1 MSTAPPD
8 RVMEGWMSLRDVL
21 ADAQRRLAAAGVP
34 SPESDAMQLA
44 AHVMGVPRGRL
55 FLQDRM
61 PPEQRTEFERLLSR
75 RIARV
80 PLQHLLGTA
89 PFRHLELQ
97 VGPGVFVP
105 RPETELLAGH
115 AIAFLKAREEG
126 DRIAVDLCCGSGA
139 VALSLATEVS
149 NVQAWAVEV
158 DEAAFRW
165 LERNIEAQGEALTD
179 CASTLVAVHGDA
191 TSCAAEGGPLAGKC
205 GQVSVVTANP
215 PYVPLGARPREPE
228 ARDHDPSLA
237 LYGGL
242 DGLDVVRG
250 ILVTARRLLTPGG
263 LLIIEHS
270 DEQGDAAGTAGVP
283 GLLRADDAWQD
294 VRDHLDW
301 NRKPRFTTATRTA

>member
-1 MSTAPPD
+1 
-8 RVMEGWMSLRDVL
+8 MSLRDVL

-44 AHVMGVPRGRL
+44 AHVLGVPRGRL
-55 FLQDRM
+55 FLQDRV

-115 AIAFLKAREEG
+115 AIAFLAACEVDART
-126 DRIAVDLCCGSGA
+126 AVDLCSGSGA
-139 VALSLATEVS
+139 VALALATEVPA
-149 NVQAWAVEV
+149 VQARAVEV
-158 DEAAFRW
+158 DEGAAAW
-165 LERNIEAQGEALTD
+165 LQRNIEACGEALVERG
-179 CASTLVAVHGDA
+179 SAVVSVHADA
-191 TSCAAEGGPLAGKC
+191 TSCAVEGGPLVEWV

-228 ARDHDPSLA
+228 VRDHDPALA

-250 ILVTARRLLTPGG
+250 IVGTARRLLRPGG
-263 LLIIEHS
+263 LLVIEHS
-270 DEQGDAAGTAGVP
+270 DEQGDQAGTAGVP
-283 GLLRADDAWQD
+283 GLLRADDAWRD
-294 VRDHLDW
+294 VRDHLDL